1 MSYKASM
8 EMRAGEVEAFE
19 DGTKKLIE
27 VVYFTDTEGNVIK
40 YPWKDLKQVVLQWI
54 EIEVTDHWD
63 NRDKIAMSKMAE
75 PQQDPNIQKIV
86 DVVYGLPDVNRQN
99 FKLNIQHDPEL
110 PGEYKVFHSEYE
122 MDKLASIAGLRMSHE
137 ITSMFEDAGF
147 EVGETWSAKEPV
159 VLIDPKVPR

>member
-1 MSYKASM
+1 
-8 EMRAGEVEAFE
+8 MRI
-19 DGTKKLIE
+19 TKRQLRKI
-27 VVYFTDTEGNVIK
+27 IK
-40 YPWKDLKQVVLQWI
+40 E
-54 EIEVTDHWD
+54 EIKEVTDHWD

-75 PQQDPNIQKIV
+75 PQQDPNIQKIE
-86 DVVYGLPDVNRQN
+86 DVVYGLPNVTRQN
-99 FKLNIQHDPEL
+99 FKLDIQHDPEYS
-110 PGEYKVFHSEYE
+110 PGEYQVFQSEYE

>member
-1 MSYKASM
+1 MK
-8 EMRAGEVEAFE
+8 V
-19 DGTKKLIE
+19 TKQQ
-27 VVYFTDTEGNVIK
+27 
-40 YPWKDLKQVVLQWI
+40 LKQI
-54 EIEVTDHWD
+54 IKEEIREVTDHWD

-99 FKLNIQHDPEL
+99 FKLDIQHDPEYS
-110 PGEYKVFHSEYE
+110 PGEYQVFHSEYE

-137 ITSMFEDAGF
+137 ITSMFEKEGF
-147 EVGETWSAKEPV
+147 EVSETTSAKEPV